1 MNLII
6 STIGQGL
13 IWSLLAVGLFIT
25 FRILDFPDMTVEGSF
40 PLGAV
45 TSIMLIQQGYSSE
58 FSLLIAFIYG
68 ALAGFVTA
76 FLYTK
81 LKIPVL
87 LSGILTM
94 TGLYS
99 VNLRILGKANM
110 SLTKP
115 QNIFNKYGMDKL
127 PVNFN
132 GIILGIILITIIIGL
147 LMLFLNTEKGQALIV
162 TGDNEIMASSI
173 GINTTRMKF
182 IGLMSSNGIV
192 ALTGGLIAQQNGF
205 ADVNM
210 GIGVIVIGLSAIII
224 GEVIYPDVPLNI
236 RIITIVIG
244 SIVYR
249 LILMVVLQLGFNP
262 NDLKLISAIILSLC
276 LALPTIRE
284 QFIHTLKRGV
294 KSNATSTRAK

>member
-6 STIGQGL
+6 STISQGF
-13 IWSLLAVGLFIT
+13 IWAIMAIGLFIT

-45 TSIMLIQQGYSSE
+45 TAVMLIQHGYSAE
-58 FSLLIAFIYG
+58 IALLVAFIFG
-68 ALAGFVTA
+68 NLAGFATA
-76 FLYTK
+76 FMYTK
-81 LKIPVL
+81 LHIPSL
-87 LSGILTM
+87 LAGILTM
-94 TGLYS
+94 TALYS

-115 QNIFNKYGMDKL
+115 NNIFDQYGLNKL

-132 GIILGIILITIIIGL
+132 GIILGIIIIAIITFLLII
-147 LMLFLNTEKGQALIV
+147 FLNTEKGQAVIA
-162 TGDNEIMASSI
+162 TGDNEIMAASL
-173 GINTTRMKF
+173 GINTTVMKF
-182 IGLMSSNGIV
+182 IGIMVSNGIV

-210 GIGVIVIGLSAIII
+210 GIGSIVIGLSAIII
-224 GEVIYPDVPLNI
+224 GEVLYPDVPLSV

-249 LILMVVLQLGFNP
+249 LILMIVLQLGFNT
-262 NDLKLISAIILSLC
+262 NDLKLISAIILALC

-284 QFIHTLKRGV
+284 QFFRAFRNGV
-294 KSNATSTRAK
+294 KSK